1 MGDELD
7 MRHFETLRQ
16 RINSQLRELGL
27 CTGQTRHQ
35 WLYGALGAV
44 PSDVMFICENPS
56 KGGVEGADEVASRN
70 GRQPDIEDQWRGS
83 GPGDPATRIFRPVL
97 CELGL
102 KLTRPA
108 DRGGWQCYITN
119 VIKEMAVAKNWGEL
133 SLARVKYPKAIEW
146 ADILEWELQQ
156 IRPSWIF
163 CVGDNAHD
171 LVGRLQRSSRLPSLQ
186 GQHLHH
192 ITHYSARKSDV
203 KGLMIKDIRGAGF
216 PVGRE

>member
-1 MGDELD
+1 MVDELD

-16 RINSQLRELGL
+16 RINSQLTRLGL
-27 CTGQTRHQ
+27 SEQTKYQ
-35 WLYGALGAV
+35 WLYGALSAV
-44 PSDVMFICENPS
+44 PSDVVFICENPS
-56 KGGVEGADEVASRN
+56 RDGVEKADWAARCG

-97 CELGL
+97 CEFGL
-102 KLTRPA
+102 KLTPPG
-108 DRGGWQCYITN
+108 DRGGWQCYVTN

-156 IRPSWIF
+156 IQPSWAF
-163 CVGDNAHD
+163 CVGDNAYD

-203 KGLMIKDIRGAGF
+203 RGLMLKDIRSSGF
-216 PVGRE
+216 CVERE

>member
-1 MGDELD
+1 MNDELD
-7 MRHFETLRQ
+7 MRHFESLRQ
-16 RINSQLRELGL
+16 RINSRLRELDL
-27 CTGQTRHQ
+27 RTGQTRHQ

-56 KGGVEGADEVASRN
+56 KSGVEDAEKDARRID
-70 GRQPDIEDQWRGS
+70 RQPDIEDQWRGS

-97 CELGL
+97 CEFGL
-102 KLTRPA
+102 KLTPPG
-108 DRGGWQCYITN
+108 DRGGWQCYVTN

-133 SLARVKYPKAIEW
+133 SLARVKYPKAIKW

-156 IRPSWIF
+156 IQPSWVF
-163 CVGDNAHD
+163 CVGDNSYD

-203 KGLMIKDIRGAGF
+203 RGLMLKDIRSSGF
-216 PVGRE
+216 CVERE